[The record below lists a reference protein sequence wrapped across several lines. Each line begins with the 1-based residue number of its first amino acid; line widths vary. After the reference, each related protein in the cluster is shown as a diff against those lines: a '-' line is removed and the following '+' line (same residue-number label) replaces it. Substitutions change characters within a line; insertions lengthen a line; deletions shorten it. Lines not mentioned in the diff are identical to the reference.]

1 MYMLAYIS
9 AMAYMLFL
17 LVLFGNRRKGY
28 ALLFASLGFGV
39 VGFMMT
45 PNPNLFVDTVRFF
58 ETLDTT
64 RMYLDWNPTAG
75 WRYLMD
81 ASGYNSTP
89 VMGLIMY
96 VLAFLPQNG
105 WLTFLVS
112 FLDIGAGL
120 FIIYEQSRR
129 GKTFSPV
136 VLAALIFVC
145 LFNFNAS
152 VTGVRNTMA
161 VFVSVGIVYYFST
174 VRKRV
179 LLPVLLCIPLILI
192 HPFALFVPVF
202 YILGITYKK
211 CNTLFIVF
219 CIIALLQ
226 RRFQDIAFSWVDRF
240 SSIPFFGSLSFKSD
254 QYFGDGAYIGA
265 SSDFGTTRSLLMLIF
280 YIAILCTTFL
290 VKSTLSHRYLGFS
303 ILMVCFA
310 VGSFGDATLF
320 SRCSTA
326 MLIVILSALYDLIS
340 SLLNLGQ
347 RYRWS
352 YVLLAMIGVFSL
364 IVLADNLR
372 AGNKFELIV
381 PNYTS
386 LILIICIFMSTVFLY
401 MLPLREKQLQNYE
414 YRTVNG
420 AVR

>member
-1 MYMLAYIS
+1 MYAIAYVLA
-9 AMAYMLFL
+9 MTCMLFL
-17 LVLFGNRRKGY
+17 FALFGNRRKGY
-28 ALLFASLGFGV
+28 ALLLASLGFGV

-64 RMYLDWNPTAG
+64 RMYLDWNPSAG

-81 ASGYNSTP
+81 VSGYNATP

-96 VLAFLPQNG
+96 ALAFLSQNG
-105 WLTFLVS
+105 WLTFLAS

-120 FIIYEQSRR
+120 FIIYERSRH
-129 GKTFSPV
+129 GKTLSPV
-136 VLAALIFVC
+136 VLAALVFVC

-152 VTGVRNTMA
+152 VAGVRNTMA

-179 LLPVLLCIPLILI
+179 LLPVLLCIPLVLI

-202 YILGITYKK
+202 YVLGMSYKK
-211 CNTLFIVF
+211 CNALFIVF
-219 CIIALLQ
+219 CIVALLQ
-226 RRFQDIAFSWVDRF
+226 RRFQDIAFGWLDRF
-240 SSIPFFGSLSFKSD
+240 SNIPFFGNLSFKSD

-265 SSDFGTTRSLLMLIF
+265 SSAFNTTRSLLMLVL
-280 YIAILCTTFL
+280 YIAILCAALL

-303 ILMVCFA
+303 ILMACFA

-320 SRCSTA
+320 SRCSTT
-326 MLIVILSALYDLIS
+326 MLIVILPALYDLIS
-340 SLLNLGQ
+340 SLLDLGQ

-352 YVLLAMIGVFSL
+352 YVLLAMIGVLSL

-372 AGNKFELIV
+372 AGTRFQLII

-386 LILIICIFMSTVFLY
+386 LCLVICIFLLMVFLY
-401 MLPLREKQLQNYE
+401 MLPSKKETIPRL
-414 YRTVNG
+414 
-420 AVR
+420 

>member
-1 MYMLAYIS
+1 MLAYLS

-17 LVLFGNRRKGY
+17 LALFGNRRKGC
-28 ALLFASLGFGV
+28 ALLLASLGFGV

-45 PNPNLFVDTVRFF
+45 PNPDLFVDTVRFF

-64 RMYLDWNPTAG
+64 RMYLDWNPAAG

-81 ASGYNSTP
+81 VSGYNSTP

-96 VLAFLPQNG
+96 ALAFLSQNG

-120 FIIYEQSRR
+120 FIIYEQSRH
-129 GKTFSPV
+129 GKALSPV
-136 VLAALIFVC
+136 VLAALIYVC

-152 VTGVRNTMA
+152 VAGVRNTMA
-161 VFVSVGIVYYFST
+161 VFVSVGIVYYYST
-174 VRKRV
+174 VKKRM

-211 CNTLFIVF
+211 CNILFIVL

-226 RRFQDIAFSWVDRF
+226 RRFQGIAFGWIDRF
-240 SSIPFFGSLSFKSD
+240 SSIPFFGSISFKSD

-265 SSDFGTTRSLLMLIF
+265 SSDFGTTRSLLMLVF
-280 YIAILCTTFL
+280 YIAILCTTFM

-303 ILMVCFA
+303 ILMACFA

-326 MLIVILSALYDLIS
+326 MLIVILPVLYDLIA
-340 SLLNLGQ
+340 SLLNLGRQ
-347 RYRWS
+347 YRWS

-372 AGNKFELIV
+372 AGNRFELII
-381 PNYTS
+381 PNYIS
-386 LILIICIFMSTVFLY
+386 IFLVSAIFVITIFIY
-401 MLPLREKQLQNYE
+401 TLPLKNKRLRNCKH
-414 YRTVNG
+414 RAIDG
-420 AVR
+420 AV